1 MRFTKNMENGV
12 LTVTLY
18 GELDHHGAFEV
29 RSGIDAAIDS
39 EHPQKV
45 VLRLSEVHFCDSSG
59 LGLLMGRYRKA
70 LLAGVPLAVLDP
82 SEAVARIMRLAGLD
96 KLIKT
101 ERSDLNE
108 RNREYDKTRNR
119 EGA

>member
-1 MRFTKNMENGV
+1 MNYTSHTRDGV

-18 GELDHHGAFEV
+18 GELDHHGAAAL
-29 RSGIDAAIDS
+29 RKGIDALIES
-39 EHPQKV
+39 EKLKKV
-45 VLRLSEVHFCDSSG
+45 ALCLSEVCFCDSSG

-70 LLAGVPLAVLDP
+70 REAGAVMTVLDP

-101 ERSDLNE
+101 ERSGENG
-108 RNREYDKTRNR
+108 RNGGKTENR